1 MENNVNK
8 KMSCTSISIN
18 ILHYNSYEKTEVC
31 VNSCLK
37 QVGDDIKIIIIDNFS
52 TNDSL
57 EKLKKTFG
65 NIDNVS
71 FLENKEN
78 YGFAKGNNI
87 GIKYALEMGIE
98 YTFLLNN
105 DTELI
110 GENLVA
116 EMLDVIK
123 KYSNCAVVAPQIYD
137 VTQDGLVLLK
147 NDSSYLKMLRF
158 FKILPRN
165 IIVSEQLE
173 SISEAQGSALFVNNK
188 NFLGVKGFP
197 EHYFMY
203 GEEGTFSKKI
213 LWNKKILLWYKSK
226 NNYVLHHHDKS
237 KSVDDWRLYLMGRN
251 RGIEFYENHKKRPL
265 WGIVYLAFWMKCAF
279 HYKKNYLY
287 LVGMRK
293 AHKLN
298 VKKSNCEEYYFD
310 GYMAKDRY
318 GSKEK

>member
-110 GENLVA
+110 LS
-116 EMLDVIK
+116 LIH
-123 KYSNCAVVAPQIYD
+123 
-137 VTQDGLVLLK
+137 
-147 NDSSYLKMLRF
+147 
-158 FKILPRN
+158 IL
-165 IIVSEQLE
+165 
-173 SISEAQGSALFVNNK
+173 
-188 NFLGVKGFP
+188 
-197 EHYFMY
+197 H
-203 GEEGTFSKKI
+203 
-213 LWNKKILLWYKSK
+213 
-226 NNYVLHHHDKS
+226 
-237 KSVDDWRLYLMGRN
+237 
-251 RGIEFYENHKKRPL
+251 
-265 WGIVYLAFWMKCAF
+265 
-279 HYKKNYLY
+279 
-287 LVGMRK
+287 
-293 AHKLN
+293 
-298 VKKSNCEEYYFD
+298 
-310 GYMAKDRY
+310 
-318 GSKEK
+318 